1 VNSDG
6 RNGAGALDALEMLA
20 AWREQGAD
28 RVNPI
33 RFHFIE
39 GLARRAVAQGG
50 LARGVLD
57 DKLAKLLASYAQELE
72 AAANASAPKP
82 ADAIP
87 QGAAE
92 DGISIDAVP
101 EAASSA
107 SSLGGHTSATWSQR
121 GPLADLLDSLAEWAR
136 TRSGSAPDTA
146 GQPGHAGESEH
157 TIQPVYPELPL
168 LDYFRDTWS
177 RYSTKRQLKQSQDRV
192 PENAGP
198 LNSSLLVHRTLSL
211 MREVSPE
218 YLHQFLSYVDA
229 LSWIGQATSVDI
241 LLDKEGQRAAPA
253 KKATR
258 GGSR

>member
-1 VNSDG
+1 VNNDV
-6 RNGAGALDALEMLA
+6 RNGAGALVTLERLA

-39 GLARRAVAQGG
+39 SLARRAAAQSG

-57 DKLAKLLASYAQELE
+57 DKLANLLASYAQELE

-82 ADAIP
+82 ADTMP
-87 QGAAE
+87 QDAAE
-92 DGISIDAVP
+92 DGISVDAVP
-101 EAASSA
+101 EAAFSA
-107 SSLGGHTSATWSQR
+107 SSLGAHTSATLSQR
-121 GPLADLLDSLAEWAR
+121 GPLADLLDSLAEWTR
-136 TRSGSAPDTA
+136 TRSGGATDSA
-146 GQPGHAGESEH
+146 GQPGHALESEH
-157 TIQPVYPELPL
+157 TVQPVYPELPL

-229 LSWIGQATSVDI
+229 LSWVGQATSVDV